1 MAVGRW
7 LTVSLAIA
15 IAVVADRAS
24 AQDDP
29 RCTAPADFVT
39 ASICSTPAL
48 DDLDRM
54 LRSTYDA
61 LVSDSSP
68 PVRDEVAAAQ
78 SVWLGKRDA
87 CRDVACLTS
96 VYHERNAA
104 LAAQLAR
111 PDPASAPTLAGKFY
125 GVVDHG
131 EDETVLVVDDG
142 TAAGAVRHQVRLAVP
157 ATPATERALAG
168 LHVVAFDP
176 AAPAGRRITSVC
188 HSKCLVA
195 GVAEQVERDSWRF
208 ASVTAA
214 EALPATFDFT
224 TLPVAQPSR

>member
-1 MAVGRW
+1 MTVRRW
-7 LTVSLAIA
+7 LTVTLAIA
-15 IAVVADRAS
+15 IAAIAHRAS

-29 RCTAPADFVT
+29 RCANPPDFLT
-39 ASICSTPAL
+39 QSICTTPAL

-68 PVRDEVAAAQ
+68 AVRDEVTAAHSA
-78 SVWLGKRDA
+78 WTAKRDA
-87 CRDVACLTS
+87 CRDVQCLIAL
-96 VYHERNAA
+96 YHARNDA

-111 PDPASAPTLAGKFY
+111 PDPASASTLEGKFY
-125 GVVDHG
+125 GTIDHG

-142 TAAGAVRHQVRLAVP
+142 TMAGAVGRQVRLAGAAMP
-157 ATPATERALAG
+157 GTARALSG

-176 AAPAGRRITSVC
+176 AGPAGRKIAASCRA
-188 HSKCLVA
+188 KCLVT

-208 ASVTAA
+208 RTVSAA
-214 EALPATFDFT
+214 EALPATFDFSGLT
-224 TLPVAQPSR
+224 AQPSR